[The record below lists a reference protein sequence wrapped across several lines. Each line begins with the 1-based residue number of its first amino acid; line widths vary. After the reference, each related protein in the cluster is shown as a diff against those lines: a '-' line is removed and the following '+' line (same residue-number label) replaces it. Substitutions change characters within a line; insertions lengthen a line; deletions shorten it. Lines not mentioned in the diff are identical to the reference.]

1 LCDSRTVSASVSSKT
16 GTDLI
21 QAGATTD
28 GHGLLTVRSKTG
40 QTLIGAGVAADD
52 TGFFFEG
59 FNKTVREWFSY
70 LLTTTTT
77 V

>member
-1 LCDSRTVSASVSSKT
+1 MCDSRTVSASVSSKT

-40 QTLIGAGVAADD
+40 QTLIGAGVAAGD
-52 TGFFFEG
+52 TGF
-59 FNKTVREWFSY
+59 S
-70 LLTTTTT
+70 
-77 V
+77 